1 MNAREGLLRIT
12 RSMLASAVLIA
23 IVAALAT
30 AYTRTGGSSR
40 QSLIAEMLSN
50 FILVLGMQ
58 VFIGNTGVLSFGH
71 MAFAH
76 IAAYATAVVGIPLLA
91 KSKALPDIPFG
102 LADVKFGPLGVTLFA
117 VAITLI
123 AGAIFGIAVCR
134 ASGLAPTMITL
145 AALFVVEQ
153 LVKNWK
159 ELTRGAGGLSGIS
172 RLQGNT
178 WLWVGAFI
186 ALLIAHIFQETRIG
200 RFAIATRED
209 ELAAPALGIRLFTAR
224 YAAWV
229 VSIALIAL
237 GGSLRAQSLGSVNPK
252 QFTLDSGILIL
263 VMLVV
268 GGMRTVSGAVLGT
281 VLITAGN
288 ELFRQLGDPQRL
300 DIERFPDLFLG
311 GAMLLAMLLRPGG
324 LLGNRDLAGWLRSRM
339 YRPPPVSPETANM
352 SADATTHPATDAL
365 VASAIEVH
373 FGGFVALDGAGLS
386 VRPGEVVGLI
396 GPNGAG
402 KTTLFNVITGIV
414 HEQGGTVTLGE
425 RDLTYASPVDVAR
438 AGLSRTFQNLRLFK
452 SLTVRENVALAAMVA
467 GRHRRHRQRP
477 DVEVLLVDAGLTDWA
492 TREAGTLDYG
502 NQRRLEL
509 ARAAALAPEF
519 LLLDEPTSGM
529 SDSET
534 MAMVDSVRTVA
545 ARIGAGVLVID
556 HDLAFITL
564 ISDHIVVLSEGRV
577 LAEGT
582 PADVRANPLVAE
594 AYLGSS
600 V

>member
-1 MNAREGLLRIT
+1 MSGVNAGLLRLT
-12 RSMLASAVLIA
+12 RSTLASAALVA
-23 IVAALAT
+23 IVAALAM
-30 AYTRTGGSSR
+30 AYTSGGGASR
-40 QSLIAEMLSN
+40 DSLIAEMLSN

-71 MAFAH
+71 MAFAQ
-76 IAAYATAVVGIPLLA
+76 IAAYATAVVGIPLAA
-91 KSKALPDIPFG
+91 KAKALPDIPFG
-102 LADVKFGPLGVTLFA
+102 LDSVHYGPLGATVFAIVVT
-117 VAITLI
+117 II
-123 AGAIFGIAVCR
+123 IDGIFGIAVSR

-159 ELTRGAGGLSGIS
+159 ELTRGAGGLSGIP
-172 RLQGNT
+172 RLEGNG
-178 WLWVGAFI
+178 WLWVGAFV
-186 ALLIAHIFQETRIG
+186 ALVVAHLFQETRIG

-209 ELAAPALGIRLFTAR
+209 ELAAPALGIRLFSAR
-224 YAAWV
+224 WAAWV
-229 VSIALIAL
+229 VSMGLIAL

-268 GGMRTVSGAVLGT
+268 GGMRCVSGAVLGT

-311 GAMLLAMLLRPGG
+311 GTMLLVMLLRPGG
-324 LLGNRDLAGWLRSRM
+324 LLGDRDLAGWLRRRT
-339 YRPPPVSPETANM
+339 YRRPPPTGEEPRAGSNT
-352 SADATTHPATDAL
+352 L
-365 VASAIEVH
+365 VAAEIEVH
-373 FGGFVALDGAGLS
+373 FGGFVALDGAGVT

-414 HEQGGTVTLGE
+414 HEQGGRVTLGDRE
-425 RDLTYASPVDVAR
+425 LTDAKPVDIAR
-438 AGLSRTFQNLRLFK
+438 AGLARTFQNLRLFK
-452 SLTVRENVALAAMVA
+452 NLSVRENVALTELVAA
-467 GRHRRHRQRP
+467 RHRSHRVRP
-477 DVEVLLVDAGLTDWA
+477 DADTLLADAGLTEWA
-492 TREAGTLDYG
+492 DRQAGTLDYG

-509 ARAAALAPEF
+509 ARAAALAPDF

-529 SDSET
+529 SDQESQ
-534 MAMVDSVRTVA
+534 AMVESVRSVA
-545 ARIGAGVLVID
+545 TRVGAGVLVID
-556 HDLAFITL
+556 HDLGFITR
-564 ISDHIVVLSEGRV
+564 ISDHIVVLNEGRI

-582 PADVRANPLVAE
+582 PAAVRANPLVAE

-600 V
+600 A

>member
-1 MNAREGLLRIT
+1 MTGTTAGLLRVT
-12 RSMLASAVLIA
+12 RSTLASAALIA
-23 IVAALAT
+23 IVAALAA
-30 AYTRTGGSSR
+30 AYTSGGGASR
-40 QSLIAEMLSN
+40 ESLIAEMLSN

-71 MAFAH
+71 MAFAQ
-76 IAAYATAVVGIPLLA
+76 IAAYTTAVVGIPLVAKA
-91 KSKALPDIPFG
+91 KSLPDIPFG
-102 LADVKFGPLGVTLFA
+102 LETVHFGPLGATVAAVVVTMIIGGLFG
-117 VAITLI
+117 V
-123 AGAIFGIAVCR
+123 AVCR

-159 ELTRGAGGLSGIS
+159 ELTRGAGGLSGIP
-172 RLQGNT
+172 RLESDV

-186 ALLIAHIFQETRIG
+186 ALVVAHLFQETRIG

-209 ELAAPALGIRLFTAR
+209 ELAAPALGIRLFSSR

-229 VSIALIAL
+229 VSMGLIAL

-324 LLGNRDLAGWLRSRM
+324 LLGDRDLAGWMRRRM
-339 YRPPPVSPETANM
+339 YRRPPPSGETPQR
-352 SADATTHPATDAL
+352 ATNAL
-365 VASAIEVH
+365 VASEIEVR
-373 FGGFVALDGAGLS
+373 FGGFVALDGAGLT

-414 HEQGGTVTLGE
+414 HEQGGRVMLGDRE
-425 RDLTYASPVDVAR
+425 LTNAAPVDVAR
-438 AGLSRTFQNLRLFK
+438 AGLARTFQNLRLFK
-452 SLTVRENVALAAMVA
+452 NLTVRENVALTALVAA
-467 GRHRRHRQRP
+467 RHRRHRPRP
-477 DVEVLLVDAGLTDWA
+477 DADTLLADAGLTDWA
-492 TREAGTLDYG
+492 DRSAGNLDYG

-529 SDSET
+529 SDQESQ
-534 MAMVDSVRTVA
+534 AMVDSVRSVA

-556 HDLAFITL
+556 HDLGFITR
-564 ISDHIVVLSEGRV
+564 ISDHIVVLNEGRV

-582 PADVRANPLVAE
+582 PETVRANPAVAE

-600 V
+600 A

>member
-1 MNAREGLLRIT
+1 MTSPLWKLG
-12 RSMLASAVLIA
+12 RSTLVSAVLIA
-23 IVAALAT
+23 LVAALAM
-30 AYTRTGGSSR
+30 AYTSGGGASR
-40 QSLIAEMLSN
+40 ESLVGEMLSN

-71 MAFAH
+71 MAFAQ
-76 IAAYATAVVGIPLLA
+76 IASYATAVVAIPLAA
-91 KSKALPDIPFG
+91 KTKSLPDIPFG
-102 LADVKFGPLGVTLFA
+102 LETVQFGPLSATLFA
-117 VAITLI
+117 IAVTMV
-123 AGAIFGIAVCR
+123 AGALLGVAVCR

-145 AALFVVEQ
+145 AGLFVVDQ
-153 LVKNWK
+153 VVKNWQ
-159 ELTRGAGGLSGIS
+159 ELTRGAGGLSGIP
-172 RLQGNT
+172 RLQGNA

-186 ALLIAHIFQETRIG
+186 ALVIAHLFQETRIG
-200 RFAIATRED
+200 RFSIATRED
-209 ELAAPALGIRLFTAR
+209 ELAAPALGIRLFTSR

-229 VSIALIAL
+229 LSVGLIAL

-252 QFTLDSGILIL
+252 QFTLDAGILIL

-288 ELFRQLGDPQRL
+288 EVFRQLGDPERL

-311 GAMLLAMLLRPGG
+311 GTMLLVMVLRPGG
-324 LLGNRDLAGWLRSRM
+324 LLGDRDLAAWLRRRTYHRAVADDVESA
-339 YRPPPVSPETANM
+339 VSTN
-352 SADATTHPATDAL
+352 AL
-365 VASAIEVH
+365 VAAEIEVR
-373 FGGFVALDGAGLS
+373 FGGFIALDGAGLT

-414 HEQGGTVTLGE
+414 HEQGGRVMLGDRE
-425 RDLTYASPVDVAR
+425 LTDSAPVDVAR
-438 AGLSRTFQNLRLFK
+438 AGLARTFQNLRLFK
-452 SLTVRENVALAAMVA
+452 NLSVRENVALTALVAA
-467 GRHRRHRQRP
+467 RHRKHRVRP
-477 DVEVLLVDAGLTDWA
+477 LPDTLLDDAGLSEFAD
-492 TREAGTLDYG
+492 RPAGTLDYG

-529 SDSET
+529 SDQESL
-534 MAMVDSVRTVA
+534 AMVQSVRAVA

-556 HDLAFITL
+556 HDLGFITR
-564 ISDHIVVLSEGRV
+564 ISDHIVVLNEGRV

-582 PADVRANPLVAE
+582 PEEVRSNPLVAE

-600 V
+600 A

>member
-1 MNAREGLLRIT
+1 MPGLARIS
-12 RSMLASAVLIA
+12 RSMVASAMLIA
-23 IVAALAT
+23 VVAALAM
-30 AYTRTGGSSR
+30 AYTSGGGASR
-40 QSLIAEMLSN
+40 DSLIAEMLSN

-76 IAAYATAVVGIPLLA
+76 IAAYATAVVGIPLAA
-91 KSKALPDIPFG
+91 KTKSLPDIPFG
-102 LADVKFGPLGVTLFA
+102 LADVEYGPLGMTIFA
-117 VAITLI
+117 VAVTLVV
-123 AGAIFGIAVCR
+123 GAIFGIAVCR

-172 RLQGNT
+172 RLEGNG

-186 ALLIAHIFQETRIG
+186 ALVVAHLFQETRIG

-229 VSIALIAL
+229 VSIGLIAL

-311 GAMLLAMLLRPGG
+311 GAMLLAMLLRSGG
-324 LLGNRDLAGWLRSRM
+324 LLGDRDLAGWMRRKTH
-339 YRPPPVSPETANM
+339 RPPPTRAATRPAPSPAANTL
-352 SADATTHPATDAL
+352 DARD
-365 VASAIEVH
+365 VEVH

-414 HEQGGTVTLGE
+414 HEQGGTVHLGE
-425 RDLTYASPVDVAR
+425 RDLTYCKPVDVAR

-452 SLTVRENVALAAMVA
+452 NLSVRENVALTALVAA
-467 GRHRRHRQRP
+467 RHRRQREQP
-477 DVEVLLVDAGLTDWA
+477 DVELLLADAGLTEFAD
-492 TREAGTLDYG
+492 RQAGTLDYG

-509 ARAAALAPEF
+509 VRAAALAPEF

-529 SDSET
+529 SDQET
-534 MAMVDSVRTVA
+534 MAMVDSVRAVA
-545 ARIGAGVLVID
+545 THIGAGVLVID
-556 HDLAFITL
+556 HDLAFITR
-564 ISDHIVVLSEGRV
+564 ISDHIVVLNEGRV

-582 PADVRANPLVAE
+582 PAQVRANPLVAE

-600 V
+600 A

>member
-1 MNAREGLLRIT
+1 MSGVNAGLLRLT
-12 RSMLASAVLIA
+12 RSTLASAALVA
-23 IVAALAT
+23 IVAALAM
-30 AYTRTGGSSR
+30 AYTSGGGASR
-40 QSLIAEMLSN
+40 DSLIAEMLSN

-71 MAFAH
+71 MAFAQ
-76 IAAYATAVVGIPLLA
+76 IAAYATAVVGIPLAA
-91 KSKALPDIPFG
+91 KAKALPDIPFG
-102 LADVKFGPLGVTLFA
+102 LDSVHYGPLGATVFAIVVT
-117 VAITLI
+117 II
-123 AGAIFGIAVCR
+123 IGGIFGIAVSR

-159 ELTRGAGGLSGIS
+159 ELTRGAGGLSGIP
-172 RLQGNT
+172 RLEGNG
-178 WLWVGAFI
+178 WLWVGAFL
-186 ALLIAHIFQETRIG
+186 ALVVAHLFQETRIG

-209 ELAAPALGIRLFTAR
+209 ELAAPALGIRLFSAR
-224 YAAWV
+224 WAAWV
-229 VSIALIAL
+229 VSMGLIAL

-268 GGMRTVSGAVLGT
+268 GGMRCVSGAVLGT

-311 GAMLLAMLLRPGG
+311 GTMLLVMLLRPGG
-324 LLGNRDLAGWLRSRM
+324 LLGDRDLAGWLRRRT
-339 YRPPPVSPETANM
+339 YRRPPPTGEEPRAGSNT
-352 SADATTHPATDAL
+352 L
-365 VASAIEVH
+365 VAAEIEVH
-373 FGGFVALDGAGLS
+373 FGGFVALDGAGVT

-414 HEQGGTVTLGE
+414 LEQGGRVTLGDRE
-425 RDLTYASPVDVAR
+425 LTDAKPVDIAR
-438 AGLSRTFQNLRLFK
+438 AGLARTFQNLRLFK
-452 SLTVRENVALAAMVA
+452 NLSVRENVALTELVAA
-467 GRHRRHRQRP
+467 RHRSHRVRP
-477 DVEVLLVDAGLTDWA
+477 DADTLLADAGLTEWA
-492 TREAGTLDYG
+492 DRQAGTLDYG

-509 ARAAALAPEF
+509 ARAAALAPDF

-529 SDSET
+529 SDQESQ
-534 MAMVDSVRTVA
+534 AMVESVRSVA
-545 ARIGAGVLVID
+545 TRVGAGVLVID
-556 HDLAFITL
+556 HDLGFITR
-564 ISDHIVVLSEGRV
+564 ISDHIVVLNEGRI

-582 PADVRANPLVAE
+582 PAAVRANPLVAE

-600 V
+600 A

>member
-1 MNAREGLLRIT
+1 MRGFNLVLVRFT
-12 RSMLASAVLIA
+12 RSTLASAALLAV
-23 IVAALAT
+23 VAAVAM
-30 AYTRTGGSSR
+30 AYTSGGGASR
-40 QSLIAEMLSN
+40 DSLIAEMLSN

-71 MAFAH
+71 MAFAQ
-76 IAAYATAVVGIPLLA
+76 IAAYATAVVAIPLA
-91 KSKALPDIPFG
+91 TKAKALPDIPFG
-102 LADVKFGPLGVTLFA
+102 LDDVFLNPFGATLFA
-117 VAITLI
+117 VVVTVII
-123 AGAIFGIAVCR
+123 GGVFGIAVAR

-145 AALFVVEQ
+145 AALFIVDQ
-153 LVKNWK
+153 LVKNW
-159 ELTRGAGGLSGIS
+159 EDLTRGAGGLSGIP
-172 RLQGNT
+172 RLEGNT
-178 WLWVGAFI
+178 WLWVGAFV
-186 ALLIAHIFQETRIG
+186 ALVVAHFFQEMRIG

-224 YAAWV
+224 YASWV
-229 VSIALIAL
+229 VSMALIAL

-252 QFTLDSGILIL
+252 QFTLDAGILIL

-311 GAMLLAMLLRPGG
+311 ITMLAVMVLRPGG
-324 LLGNRDLAGWLRSRM
+324 LLGDRDLAAWLRRRT
-339 YRPPPVSPETANM
+339 YRRPPASGETPQAG
-352 SADATTHPATDAL
+352 TRAL
-365 VASAIEVH
+365 VATEIEVR
-373 FGGFVALDGAGLS
+373 FGGFIALDGAGLT

-414 HEQGGTVTLGE
+414 HEQGGRVTLGDRE
-425 RDLTYASPVDVAR
+425 LTDSRPVDIAR
-438 AGLSRTFQNLRLFK
+438 AGLARTFQNLRLFK
-452 SLTVRENVALAAMVA
+452 NLSVRENVALTELVAA
-467 GRHRRHRQRP
+467 RHRSHRVRP
-477 DVEVLLVDAGLTDWA
+477 DADTLLADAGLTDWA
-492 TREAGTLDYG
+492 DRQAGNLDYG

-509 ARAAALAPEF
+509 ARAAALAPEY

-529 SDSET
+529 SDQESA
-534 MAMVDSVRTVA
+534 AMVDSVRAVA

-556 HDLAFITL
+556 HDLAFITR
-564 ISDHIVVLSEGRV
+564 ISDHIVVLNEGRV

-582 PADVRANPLVAE
+582 PAAVRANPLVAE

-600 V
+600 A

>member
-1 MNAREGLLRIT
+1 MASPLWKLG
-12 RSMLASAVLIA
+12 RSTLASAVLVA
-23 IVAALAT
+23 LVAALAM
-30 AYTRTGGSSR
+30 AYTSGGGASR
-40 QSLIAEMLSN
+40 ESLIGEMLSN

-71 MAFAH
+71 MAFAQ
-76 IAAYATAVVGIPLLA
+76 IASYATAVVAIPLAA
-91 KSKALPDIPFG
+91 KTKALPDIPFG
-102 LADVKFGPLGVTLFA
+102 LESVHFGPLGATLFA
-117 VAITLI
+117 VAVTMVV
-123 AGAIFGIAVCR
+123 GAVFGVAVCR

-145 AALFVVEQ
+145 AGLFVVDQ
-153 LVKNWK
+153 VVKNWQ
-159 ELTRGAGGLSGIS
+159 ELTRGAGGLSGVP
-172 RLQGNT
+172 RLEGNG
-178 WLWVGAFI
+178 WLWVGAFL
-186 ALLIAHIFQETRIG
+186 ALVIAHLFQETRIG
-200 RFAIATRED
+200 RFSIATRED
-209 ELAAPALGIRLFTAR
+209 ELAAPALGIRLFTSR

-229 VSIALIAL
+229 LSVGLIAL

-252 QFTLDSGILIL
+252 QFTLDAGILIL

-311 GAMLLAMLLRPGG
+311 GTMLLVMLLRPGG
-324 LLGNRDLAGWLRSRM
+324 LLGDRDLAAWLRRRT
-339 YRPPPVSPETANM
+339 YRRAIAEEVTPPEGAN
-352 SADATTHPATDAL
+352 SL
-365 VASAIEVH
+365 VATEIEVR
-373 FGGFVALDGAGLS
+373 FGGFIALDGAGLT

-414 HEQGGTVTLGE
+414 HEQGGRVTLGDRE
-425 RDLTYASPVDVAR
+425 LTNSTPVDVAR
-438 AGLSRTFQNLRLFK
+438 AGLARTFQNLRLFK
-452 SLTVRENVALAAMVA
+452 NLSVRENVALTSLVAA
-467 GRHRRHRQRP
+467 RHRKQRVRPLP
-477 DVEVLLVDAGLTDWA
+477 DTLLDDAGLSEFAD
-492 TREAGTLDYG
+492 RPAGTLDYG

-529 SDSET
+529 SDQESL
-534 MAMVDSVRTVA
+534 AMVQSVRAVA

-556 HDLAFITL
+556 HDLGFITR
-564 ISDHIVVLSEGRV
+564 ISDHIVVLNEGRI

-582 PADVRANPLVAE
+582 PAAVRANPLVAE

-600 V
+600 A

>member
-1 MNAREGLLRIT
+1 MGSFNAGLLRFT
-12 RSMLASAVLIA
+12 RSTLASAALVA
-23 IVAALAT
+23 TVAALAM
-30 AYTRTGGSSR
+30 AYTSGGGASR
-40 QSLIAEMLSN
+40 DSLIAEMLSN

-71 MAFAH
+71 MAFAQ
-76 IAAYATAVVGIPLLA
+76 IAAYATAVVAIPLA
-91 KSKALPDIPFG
+91 TKAKALPDIPFG
-102 LADVKFGPLGVTLFA
+102 LESVHYGPLGATLFA
-117 VAITLI
+117 VLVTVII
-123 AGAIFGIAVCR
+123 GGIFGIAVSR

-159 ELTRGAGGLSGIS
+159 ELTRGAGGLSGIP
-172 RLQGNT
+172 RLEGNG
-178 WLWVGAFI
+178 WLWASAFV
-186 ALLIAHIFQETRIG
+186 ALVIAHFFQETRIG

-209 ELAAPALGIRLFTAR
+209 ELAAPALGIRLFSSR
-224 YAAWV
+224 WAAWT
-229 VSIALIAL
+229 VSMGLIAL

-252 QFTLDSGILIL
+252 QFTLDAGILIL

-268 GGMRTVSGAVLGT
+268 GGMRSVSGAVLGT

-311 GAMLLAMLLRPGG
+311 GTMLLVMLLRPGG
-324 LLGNRDLAGWLRSRM
+324 LLGDRDLASWLRRRT
-339 YRPPPVSPETANM
+339 YRRPPPTGETPQPGT
-352 SADATTHPATDAL
+352 STL
-365 VASAIEVH
+365 VAAEIEVR
-373 FGGFVALDGAGLS
+373 FGGFVALDGAGLT
-386 VRPGEVVGLI
+386 VRPGEVIGLI

-414 HEQGGTVTLGE
+414 HEQGGRVTLGE
-425 RDLTYASPVDVAR
+425 QDLTESKPVDIAR

-452 SLTVRENVALAAMVA
+452 NLSVRENVAITALVAA
-467 GRHRRHRQRP
+467 RHRPHRVRP
-477 DVEVLLVDAGLTDWA
+477 DADTLLDDAGLTDWA
-492 TREAGTLDYG
+492 DRQAGTLDYG

-509 ARAAALAPEF
+509 ARAAALAPDF

-529 SDSET
+529 SDQESL
-534 MAMVDSVRTVA
+534 AMVESVRSVA
-545 ARIGAGVLVID
+545 ARVGAGVLVID
-556 HDLAFITL
+556 HDLGFITR
-564 ISDHIVVLSEGRV
+564 ISDHIVVLNEGRI

-582 PADVRANPLVAE
+582 PAEVRANPLVAA

-600 V
+600 A

>member
-1 MNAREGLLRIT
+1 MSGVNAGLLRLT
-12 RSMLASAVLIA
+12 RSTLASAALVA
-23 IVAALAT
+23 IVAALAM
-30 AYTRTGGSSR
+30 AYTSGGGASR
-40 QSLIAEMLSN
+40 DSLIAEMLSN

-71 MAFAH
+71 MAFAQ
-76 IAAYATAVVGIPLLA
+76 IAAYATAVVGIPLAA
-91 KSKALPDIPFG
+91 KAKALPDIPFG
-102 LADVKFGPLGVTLFA
+102 LDSVHYGPLGATVFAIVVT
-117 VAITLI
+117 II
-123 AGAIFGIAVCR
+123 IGGIFGIAVSR

-159 ELTRGAGGLSGIS
+159 ELTRCAGGLSGIP
-172 RLQGNT
+172 RLEGNG

-186 ALLIAHIFQETRIG
+186 ALVVAHLFQETRIG

-209 ELAAPALGIRLFTAR
+209 ELAAPALGIRLFSAR
-224 YAAWV
+224 WAAWV
-229 VSIALIAL
+229 VSMGLIAL

-268 GGMRTVSGAVLGT
+268 GGMRCVSGAVLGT

-311 GAMLLAMLLRPGG
+311 GTMLLVMLLRPGG
-324 LLGNRDLAGWLRSRM
+324 LLGDRDLAGWLRRRT
-339 YRPPPVSPETANM
+339 YRRPPPTGEEPRAGSNT
-352 SADATTHPATDAL
+352 L
-365 VASAIEVH
+365 VAAEIEVH
-373 FGGFVALDGAGLS
+373 FGGFVALDGAGVT

-414 HEQGGTVTLGE
+414 HEQGGRVTLGDRE
-425 RDLTYASPVDVAR
+425 LTDAKPVDIAR
-438 AGLSRTFQNLRLFK
+438 AGLARTFQNLRLFK
-452 SLTVRENVALAAMVA
+452 NLSVRENVALTELVAA
-467 GRHRRHRQRP
+467 RHRSHRVRP
-477 DVEVLLVDAGLTDWA
+477 DADTLLADAGLTEWA
-492 TREAGTLDYG
+492 DRQAGTLDYG

-509 ARAAALAPEF
+509 ARAAALAPDF

-529 SDSET
+529 SDQESQ
-534 MAMVDSVRTVA
+534 AMVESVRSVA
-545 ARIGAGVLVID
+545 TRVGAGVLVID
-556 HDLAFITL
+556 HDLGFITR
-564 ISDHIVVLSEGRV
+564 ISDHIVVLNEGRI

-582 PADVRANPLVAE
+582 PAAVRANPLVAE

-600 V
+600 A

>member
-1 MNAREGLLRIT
+1 MNARAGLVRIS

-30 AYTRTGGSSR
+30 AYTRTGGASR

-76 IAAYATAVVGIPLLA
+76 IAAYATAVVGIPLVVKA
-91 KSKALPDIPFG
+91 KALPDIPFG
-102 LADVKFGPLGVTLFA
+102 LADVYYGPLGVTVFA
-117 VAITLI
+117 VVITMIL
-123 AGAIFGIAVCR
+123 GAIFGIAVCR
-134 ASGLAPTMITL
+134 ARGLAPTMITL

-153 LVKNWK
+153 VVKNWK
-159 ELTRGAGGLSGIS
+159 ALTRGAGGLSGIS
-172 RLQGNT
+172 RLEGNT
-178 WLWVGAFI
+178 WLWVGAFL
-186 ALLIAHIFQETRIG
+186 ALVVAHFFQETRIG

-229 VSIALIAL
+229 VSIGLIAL
-237 GGSLRAQSLGSVNPK
+237 GGSLRAQFLGSANPK
-252 QFTLDSGILIL
+252 QFTLDSAILIL

-268 GGMRTVSGAVLGT
+268 GGMHTVSGAVLGT

-300 DIERFPDLFLG
+300 NIERFPDLFLG
-311 GAMLLAMLLRPGG
+311 GAMLLAMLLRSGG
-324 LLGNRDLAGWLRSRM
+324 LLGDRDLAGWMRRRM
-339 YRPPPVSPETANM
+339 YRPPPTVEYT
-352 SADATTHPATDAL
+352 TDAAA
-365 VASAIEVH
+365 VQSATNALAATNVEVH
-373 FGGFVALDGAGLS
+373 FGGFVALDGAGVA
-386 VRPGEVVGLI
+386 VRPGEIVGLI

-414 HEQGGTVTLGE
+414 DEQSGTVKLGE
-425 RDLTYASPVDVAR
+425 RDLTSSTPVDIAR
-438 AGLSRTFQNLRLFK
+438 AGLARTFQNLRLFK
-452 SLTVRENVALAAMVA
+452 NLSVRENVSLTSLVA
-467 GRHRRHRQRP
+467 GRHRRDRQRP
-477 DVEVLLVDAGLTDWA
+477 DAELLLADAGLTEWA
-492 TREAGTLDYG
+492 DRQAATLDYG

-529 SDSET
+529 SDQET
-534 MAMVDSVRTVA
+534 LAMVESVRAVA

-556 HDLAFITL
+556 HDLAFITR
-564 ISDHIVVLSEGRV
+564 ISDHIVVLNEGRV

-582 PADVRANPLVAE
+582 PTQIRANPLVAE
-594 AYLGSS
+594 AYLGTSA
-600 V
+600 

>member
-1 MNAREGLLRIT
+1 MGGFSVGLVRFT
-12 RSMLASAVLIA
+12 RSMLASAAL
-23 IVAALAT
+23 VAVVATLAM
-30 AYTRTGGSSR
+30 AYTSGGGASR

-71 MAFAH
+71 VAFAQ
-76 IAAYATAVVGIPLLA
+76 IAAYATAVVGIPLAA
-91 KSKALPDIPFG
+91 KAKALPDIPFG
-102 LADVKFGPLGVTLFA
+102 LESIHYGPLGATLFA
-117 VAITLI
+117 VLVTVII
-123 AGAIFGIAVCR
+123 GGIFGIAVSR

-159 ELTRGAGGLSGIS
+159 ELTRGAGGLSGIP
-172 RLQGNT
+172 RLEGNG
-178 WLWVGAFI
+178 WLWVGAFV
-186 ALLIAHIFQETRIG
+186 ALLIAHFFQETRIG

-209 ELAAPALGIRLFTAR
+209 ELAAPALGIRLFSSR
-224 YAAWV
+224 WAAWTL
-229 VSIALIAL
+229 SMGLIAL

-268 GGMRTVSGAVLGT
+268 GGMRSISGAVLGT

-300 DIERFPDLFLG
+300 DVERFPDLFLG
-311 GAMLLAMLLRPGG
+311 GTMLLVMLLRPGG
-324 LLGNRDLAGWLRSRM
+324 LLGDRDLASWIRRRT
-339 YRPPPVSPETANM
+339 YRRPPQSGETPQQGVST
-352 SADATTHPATDAL
+352 L
-365 VASAIEVH
+365 VATEVEVR
-373 FGGFVALDGAGLS
+373 FGGFVALDGAGLT

-414 HEQGGTVTLGE
+414 HEQGGRVTLGE
-425 RDLTYASPVDVAR
+425 QDLSESKPVEIAR
-438 AGLSRTFQNLRLFK
+438 AGLARTFQNLRLFK
-452 SLTVRENVALAAMVA
+452 NLSVRENVALTALVAA
-467 GRHRRHRQRP
+467 RHRPHRVRP
-477 DVEVLLVDAGLTDWA
+477 DADTLLDDAGLTQWA
-492 TREAGTLDYG
+492 DRPAGTLDYG

-509 ARAAALAPEF
+509 ARAAALAPDF

-529 SDSET
+529 SDQESL
-534 MAMVDSVRTVA
+534 AMVESVRSVA
-545 ARIGAGVLVID
+545 ARVGAGVLVID
-556 HDLAFITL
+556 HDLGFITR
-564 ISDHIVVLSEGRV
+564 ISDHIVVLNEGRI

-582 PADVRANPLVAE
+582 PAEVRSNPLVAA

-600 V
+600 A

>member
-1 MNAREGLLRIT
+1 MSASAGLVRIT

-30 AYTRTGGSSR
+30 AYTRTGGASR

-76 IAAYATAVVGIPLLA
+76 IAAYATAVVGIPLVA
-91 KSKALPDIPFG
+91 KAKALPDIPFG
-102 LADVKFGPLGVTLFA
+102 LADVEFGPLGVTLFA
-117 VAITLI
+117 VAITMI

-159 ELTRGAGGLSGIS
+159 ELTRGAGGLSGIT
-172 RLQGNT
+172 RLHGNT

-186 ALLIAHIFQETRIG
+186 ALVIAHLFQETRIG

-229 VSIALIAL
+229 VSIGLIAL
-237 GGSLRAQSLGSVNPK
+237 GGSMRAQSLGSVNPK

-311 GAMLLAMLLRPGG
+311 GAMLLAMLLRSGG
-324 LLGNRDLAGWLRSRM
+324 LLGNHDLASWLRRRM
-339 YRPPPVSPETANM
+339 YRPPPVTAD
-352 SADATTHPATDAL
+352 SAVTQPATGAL

-373 FGGFVALDGAGLS
+373 FGGFIALDGAGVS

-414 HEQGGTVTLGE
+414 HEQGGTVKLGD
-425 RDLTYASPVDVAR
+425 RDLTYATSVDVAR
-438 AGLSRTFQNLRLFK
+438 AGLARTFQNLRLFK
-452 SLTVRENVALAAMVA
+452 SLSVRENVSLASLVA

-477 DVEVLLVDAGLTDWA
+477 DADVLLADAGLTEWA
-492 TREAGTLDYG
+492 DREAGTLDYG

-529 SDSET
+529 SDRET
-534 MAMVDSVRTVA
+534 LAMVESVRAVA

-556 HDLAFITL
+556 HDLAFITR
-564 ISDHIVVLSEGRV
+564 ISDHIVVLNEGRV

>member
-1 MNAREGLLRIT
+1 MRINAGVIRFT
-12 RSMLASAVLIA
+12 RSALSSAALVA

-30 AYTRTGGSSR
+30 AYTSGGGASR
-40 QSLIAEMLSN
+40 ESLIAEMLSN

-71 MAFAH
+71 MAFAQ
-76 IAAYATAVVGIPLLA
+76 IAAYATAVVGIPLAAKA
-91 KSKALPDIPFG
+91 KSLPDIPFG
-102 LADVKFGPLGVTLFA
+102 LADVHYGPFVATLFA
-117 VAITLI
+117 I
-123 AGAIFGIAVCR
+123 AVTVIVGSIFGIAVCR

-159 ELTRGAGGLSGIS
+159 ELTRGAGGLSGIP
-172 RLQGNT
+172 RLQGNG
-178 WLWVGAFI
+178 WLWVGAFV
-186 ALLIAHIFQETRIG
+186 ALVAAHFFQEMRIG

-209 ELAAPALGIRLFTAR
+209 ELAAPALGIRLFSAR

-229 VSIALIAL
+229 VSMALIAL

-311 GAMLLAMLLRPGG
+311 GTMLMVMLLRPGG
-324 LLGNRDLAGWLRSRM
+324 LLGDRDLAGWLRRCT
-339 YRPPPVSPETANM
+339 YRRPPASGDTPQ
-352 SADATTHPATDAL
+352 PATGVLA
-365 VASAIEVH
+365 ATEIEVH
-373 FGGFVALDGAGLS
+373 FGGFVALDGAGVT

-402 KTTLFNVITGIV
+402 KTTLFNVITGLV
-414 HEQGGTVTLGE
+414 HEQAGRVGLGDRE
-425 RDLTYASPVDVAR
+425 LTNAKPVDVAR
-438 AGLSRTFQNLRLFK
+438 AGLARTFQNLRLFK
-452 SLTVRENVALAAMVA
+452 NLSVRENVALTELVA
-467 GRHRRHRQRP
+467 GRHRSHRVRP
-477 DVEVLLVDAGLTDWA
+477 DTDTLLDDAGLTEWA
-492 TREAGTLDYG
+492 DRPAGTLDYG

-529 SDSET
+529 SDQESLS
-534 MAMVDSVRTVA
+534 MVDSVRSVA

-556 HDLAFITL
+556 HDLGFITR
-564 ISDHIVVLSEGRV
+564 ISDHIVVLNEGRV

-582 PADVRANPLVAE
+582 PEQVRANPLVAE